1 MTDHKQLAAWL
12 HALLDKARDE
22 RGFSLSIEQLLWII
36 GIAAIAGV
44 VVLALNGYING
55 LLAKL

>member
-1 MTDHKQLAAWL
+1 MTDHKQLAIWL
-12 HALLDKARDE
+12 EAVLSKARDE

>member
-12 HALLDKARDE
+12 HAVLEKARDE

-44 VVLALNGYING
+44 VVLALKAYING